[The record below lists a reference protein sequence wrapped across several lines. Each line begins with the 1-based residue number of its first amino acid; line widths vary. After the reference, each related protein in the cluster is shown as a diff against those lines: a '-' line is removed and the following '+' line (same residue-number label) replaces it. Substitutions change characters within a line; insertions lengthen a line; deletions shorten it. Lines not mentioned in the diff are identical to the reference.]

1 MKLNNYRNLISVGI
15 GFAILSFALPSCS
28 LFGGDSTTGE
38 NEEAPEVHR
47 VFIDSIHPDDTVYI
61 CTGSGSKR
69 FHASDSCTGLNG
81 CRKEVR
87 GLTRREAEKKKRTHC
102 QICISDEQVE

>member
-28 LFGGDSTTGE
+28 LFGGDSTT
-38 NEEAPEVHR
+38 

-87 GLTRREAEKKKRTHC
+87 GLTRREAENKKRTHC